1 MLKDK
6 IKIFILDD
14 HQMLID
20 GLKALLSNDSTY
32 ELTGTSQSAVQALE
46 LIATATLPDIILSDI
61 NMPGMN
67 GIEFT
72 REVKKK
78 YPTIKVIALSMFN
91 EQPAISDMMKAGAS
105 GYILKNTGKEELL
118 NALQKVASGGMFFS
132 DEVAAEIMK
141 SMNERNQK
149 KEAVTEIHLT
159 KREKEIIQ
167 LIAKE
172 YSNAQ
177 IANELFISERTVETH
192 RKNIFQKVNTKTVVG
207 LIKFA
212 IENKLID

>member
-6 IKIFILDD
+6 IKLFILDD

-20 GLKALLSNDSTY
+20 GLRSLLETEKDYEFIGSAQNGLEAL
-32 ELTGTSQSAVQALE
+32 G
-46 LIATATLPDIILSDI
+46 LISKKLPDIVLSDI
-61 NMPGMN
+61 NMPVMN
-67 GIEFT
+67 GIDFT
-72 REVKKK
+72 KELKKRHPEV
-78 YPTIKVIALSMFN
+78 KVIALSMFS
-91 EQPAISDMMKAGAS
+91 EKEPISAMLAAGAS

-118 NALQKVASGGMFFS
+118 NALYKVASGGTFLS
-132 DEVAAEIMK
+132 DEVAVEIMR
-141 SMNERNQK
+141 SMQQP
-149 KEAVTEIHLT
+149 TEKNAPSTQINIT

-177 IANELFISERTVETH
+177 IAEQLFISERTVETH
-192 RKNIFQKVNTKTVVG
+192 RKNIFHKVNTKTVVG

>member
-6 IKIFILDD
+6 IKLFILDD

-20 GLKALLSNDSTY
+20 GLKSLLET
-32 ELTGTSQSAVQALE
+32 EKAFEFIGSAQNGVQALV
-46 LIATATLPDIILSDI
+46 LISKNVPDIVLSDI
-61 NMPGMN
+61 NMPIMN
-67 GIEFT
+67 GIDFT
-72 REVKKK
+72 KELKKRH
-78 YPTIKVIALSMFN
+78 PNVKVIALSMFN
-91 EQPAISDMMKAGAS
+91 EKGPVSEMLSAGAS

-118 NALQKVASGGMFFS
+118 SALQKVAAGGSFLS
-132 DEVAAEIMK
+132 DEVAVELVK
-141 SMNERNQK
+141 S
-149 KEAVTEIHLT
+149 IHQPADNNLQNNPINIT

-177 IANELFISERTVETH
+177 IAEQLFISERTVETH
-192 RKNIFQKVNTKTVVG
+192 RKNIFHKLNVKSVVG
-207 LIKFA
+207 LVKYA